1 MDKGGVPQGMRMKGV
16 SVRLTDCSK
25 ARGGQ
30 AGTSLKAA
38 SPSKPLVLKFV
49 DGSGTD
55 ITEQVKETAGTKEEE
70 ETKAEEEETKAGAE
84 ETKADL
90 VARLNEDFAIQEEE
104 TDDSDVR
111 IVEVLEEEEVL
122 EVAIPKVQEVLI
134 VLDEEERSGGFDCIL
149 EKVEDSPVKVVE
161 VKVKEVEEVKVKEV
175 VGDVKVKVVE
185 VTVKEV

>member
-1 MDKGGVPQGMRMKGV
+1 MKGV

-30 AGTSLKAA
+30 AA

-55 ITEQVKETAGTKEEE
+55 ITEQVKETAGTK
-70 ETKAEEEETKAGAE
+70 AEEETKAGVE

-90 VARLNEDFAIQEEE
+90 VARLNEDFAIQAEE

-111 IVEVLEEEEVL
+111 IVEVLEEEEEVR

-161 VKVKEVEEVKVKEV
+161 VIVKEVEEVKVKEV
-175 VGDVKVKVVE
+175 VVDVKVKEVV
-185 VTVKEV
+185 V

>member
-70 ETKAEEEETKAGAE
+70 ETKAEAE

-90 VARLNEDFAIQEEE
+90 VARLNEDFAIQAEE

-111 IVEVLEEEEVL
+111 IVEVLEEEEEVL

-161 VKVKEVEEVKVKEV
+161 VKVKKVEEVKVKEV
-175 VGDVKVKVVE
+175 VGDVKVKE
-185 VTVKEV
+185 

>member
-30 AGTSLKAA
+30 AGTPLKAA
-38 SPSKPLVLKFV
+38 SPSMPLVLKFV

-70 ETKAEEEETKAGAE
+70 ETKAEAE

-90 VARLNEDFAIQEEE
+90 VARLNEDFAIQAEE

-111 IVEVLEEEEVL
+111 IVEVLE
-122 EVAIPKVQEVLI
+122 VAIPKVQE
-134 VLDEEERSGGFDCIL
+134 
-149 EKVEDSPVKVVE
+149 
-161 VKVKEVEEVKVKEV
+161 
-175 VGDVKVKVVE
+175 
-185 VTVKEV
+185 